1 MTIGQVA
8 KRASVGVETIR
19 FYERQGLIVQP
30 PRRNSGFRYYST
42 NDVVR
47 VRFIQKGK
55 DLGFSLKEVAELLAL
70 EGNPKATCGD
80 VKQRAEDKITTI
92 EARVR
97 DLQKMKRSLV
107 RLTTACSGGGAIED
121 CPILDCF
128 EAGPTSTRLSK
139 NRIQNGS
146 GAKAKKRR

>member
-107 RLTTACSGGGAIED
+107 RLTTACSGGGAIAY

-128 EAGPTSTRLSK
+128 EVRTNNTRPTKRRSRS
-139 NRIQNGS
+139 GS
-146 GAKAKKRR
+146 GAKAMKGR